1 MRRIFTLI
9 ILSICACSISVSA
22 EVKNANEVQSPQFT
36 VNSDTYSETQFVE
49 FLCDAEDV
57 EIYYTLDGTTPDRD
71 SYLYDGNPIV
81 ISTTTVLKAIAY
93 KGNQSSEVAVAQY
106 VIEGTGTSGIISH
119 IFKKRNSI
127 EGGRGTITVTGTASA
142 RSVSVYSITGQEVDI
157 DSGRTTTV
165 KGSGDNPDRVVV
177 KIDEPGVYAVK
188 APNASKVVV
197 VR

>member
-22 EVKNANEVQSPQFT
+22 EVKNVNEVQSPQFT

-49 FLCDAEDV
+49 FLCAAEDV

-106 VIEGTGTSGIISH
+106 VIEGTGTSGIISN

-142 RSVSVYSITGQEVDI
+142 KAVSVYSITGQEVDI